1 MSRKS
6 NRSLKLFWRALDK
19 SQSLSSDRLGLHRLI
34 SSMLEDGE
42 TVDSFISDIRNQN
55 RTIKGTLAILKESSK
70 LEKELERLEN
80 ASVRPTG
87 KVLPALPSDEAWAR
101 YMKGRTPF
109 NAENVR
115 GTTEHVGHPIV
126 RISKANYPG
135 IYDKYAGK
143 IKQGLDYDDMIRR
156 EDIWPIVTSETAEQF
171 RRVDRYNA
179 FKEKLA
185 NRKRMMGDY
194 PTSVSNV
201 GTASKEER
209 DRFLYERDLLTIR
222 MAKAII
228 GRRASGIGEVK
239 GTFYNEPISWR
250 QQLGLED
257 TGVSSDFDYLR
268 KQEKGQKDRRKR
280 AERFWNRKH
289 DEASIRRFR
298 AKESFK
304 FAMYDSDEQF
314 IQGAMRD
321 KGWSRDQAEQVYF
334 RNLTENTKWLRF
346 IAKDNPKI
354 AKNLIP
360 IAKAVGKASGLPFIG
375 GLFANPTTAIMAL
388 GVGAIARTVSGADEA
403 NATIKKWKA
412 YEGLYGN
419 PTDKQKRMAR
429 LAGIKDVA
437 NISKVYG
444 RLNVQ
449 RGDAESYLM
458 NIGMAFRAMDERSA
472 QLLAESEGLSPEE
485 VRLAKLYAGEG
496 ASKADVVDANIE
508 YLKEI
513 QQRGFETGS
522 GARETMR
529 SLSLSIPYAKSAVAR
544 GMVEGDERF
553 NEQLEKIKA
562 KEWSKNRAW
571 SVASNYRYD
580 DPEKYQAM
588 ADAIKNTWD
597 EVHDPAEI
605 DDRYRAGMYDNS
617 VTNNDASRSV
627 SLQVN
632 VAAPQITTTGDPVD
646 FAKGISII
654 GSRALS
660 EYQSV
665 IENTDTKRKQ

>member
-1 MSRKS
+1 MAEVFRVFSDKIEAKMASILERAIKDENDSLAAAIKRLQHNRIETERFGSNKSFYIGEGFARGRHDNTLDRMRKFYEREERIES
-6 NRSLKLFWRALDK
+6 SFARHFSMM
-19 SQSLSSDRLGLHRLI
+19 SDRSGLRNANTSATRDETWMYQLGLKKSDV
-34 SSMLEDGE
+34 SSNFSYL
-42 TVDSFISDIRNQN
+42 SDQEKDQRDFD
-55 RTIKGTLAILKESSK
+55 SK
-70 LEKELERLEN
+70 LE
-80 ASVRPTG
+80 A
-87 KVLPALPSDEAWAR
+87 AR
-101 YMKGRTPF
+101 
-109 NAENVR
+109 VR
-115 GTTEHVGHPIV
+115 GIIEAHKKRQAGFDRGHN
-126 RISKANYPG
+126 A
-135 IYDKYAGK
+135 K
-143 IKQGLDYDDMIRR
+143 IRARLGQMHD
-156 EDIWPIVTSETAEQF
+156 
-171 RRVDRYNA
+171 
-179 FKEKLA
+179 
-185 NRKRMMGDY
+185 
-194 PTSVSNV
+194 
-201 GTASKEER
+201 
-209 DRFLYERDLLTIR
+209 
-222 MAKAII
+222 AKAL
-228 GRRASGIGEVK
+228 RYAMM
-239 GTFYNEPISWR
+239 
-250 QQLGLED
+250 D
-257 TGVSSDFDYLR
+257 TD
-268 KQEKGQKDRRKR
+268 
-280 AERFWNRKH
+280 ERNIRTLMDSHRSWNR
-289 DEASIRRFR
+289 
-298 AKESFK
+298 
-304 FAMYDSDEQF
+304 
-314 IQGAMRD
+314 G
-321 KGWSRDQAEQVYF
+321 QAEQVYF
-334 RNLTENTKWLRF
+334 QQLTENTKWLRF

-458 NIGMAFRAMDERSA
+458 DIGMAFRAMDERSA

-522 GARETMR
+522 GARATMR

-597 EVHDPAEI
+597 EVHDTAEI

-617 VTNNDASRSV
+617 TTNNGGDKSV
-627 SLQVN
+627 TVIQHINAEVKDSDPAGFVKEMTLLGGRGKHEAESVLQNNDSLRTN
-632 VAAPQITTTGDPVD
+632 
-646 FAKGISII
+646 
-654 GSRALS
+654 
-660 EYQSV
+660 
-665 IENTDTKRKQ
+665 

>member
-1 MSRKS
+1 MAEVFRVFSDKIEAKMASILERAIKDENDSLAAAIKRLQHNRIETERFGSNKSFYIGEGFARGRHDNTLDRMRKFYEREERIES
-6 NRSLKLFWRALDK
+6 SFARHFSMM
-19 SQSLSSDRLGLHRLI
+19 SDRSGLRNANTSATRDETWMYQLGLKKSDV
-34 SSMLEDGE
+34 SSNF
-42 TVDSFISDIRNQN
+42 SY
-55 RTIKGTLAILKESSK
+55 LADQEKDQRDFDSK
-70 LEKELERLEN
+70 LEAAR
-80 ASVRPTG
+80 VRG
-87 KVLPALPSDEAWAR
+87 IIEAHKKRQAGFDR
-101 YMKGRTPF
+101 GH
-109 NAENVR
+109 NAEVR
-115 GTTEHVGHPIV
+115 ARLGQMH
-126 RISKANYPG
+126 
-135 IYDKYAGK
+135 D
-143 IKQGLDYDDMIRR
+143 
-156 EDIWPIVTSETAEQF
+156 
-171 RRVDRYNA
+171 
-179 FKEKLA
+179 
-185 NRKRMMGDY
+185 
-194 PTSVSNV
+194 
-201 GTASKEER
+201 
-209 DRFLYERDLLTIR
+209 
-222 MAKAII
+222 AKAL
-228 GRRASGIGEVK
+228 RYAMM
-239 GTFYNEPISWR
+239 
-250 QQLGLED
+250 D
-257 TGVSSDFDYLR
+257 TD
-268 KQEKGQKDRRKR
+268 
-280 AERFWNRKH
+280 ERNIRTLMDSHRSWNR
-289 DEASIRRFR
+289 
-298 AKESFK
+298 
-304 FAMYDSDEQF
+304 
-314 IQGAMRD
+314 G
-321 KGWSRDQAEQVYF
+321 QAEQVYF
-334 RNLTENTKWLRF
+334 QQLTENTKWLRF

-429 LAGIKDVA
+429 LAGINDVA

-458 NIGMAFRAMDERSA
+458 DIGMAFRAMDERSA

-485 VRLAKLYAGEG
+485 VRLAKLYAGES

-513 QQRGFETGS
+513 RKRGFETGS
-522 GARETMR
+522 GARATMR

-597 EVHDPAEI
+597 EVHDTAEI

-617 VTNNDASRSV
+617 TTNNNGGDRSV
-627 SLQVN
+627 TVIQNINAEVKN
-632 VAAPQITTTGDPVD
+632 EDPVG
-646 FAKGISII
+646 FVKEMTLLGGRGKHEA
-654 GSRALS
+654 
-660 EYQSV
+660 ESV
-665 IENTDTKRKQ
+665 LQNNDSLRTN

>member
-1 MSRKS
+1 MAEVFRVFSDKIEAKMASILERAIKDENDSLAAAIKRLQHNRIETERFGSNKSFYIGEGFARGRHDNTLDRMRKFYEREERIES
-6 NRSLKLFWRALDK
+6 SFARHFSMM
-19 SQSLSSDRLGLHRLI
+19 SDRSGLRNANTSATRDETWMYQLGLKKSDV
-34 SSMLEDGE
+34 SSNF
-42 TVDSFISDIRNQN
+42 SY
-55 RTIKGTLAILKESSK
+55 LADQEKDQRDFDSK
-70 LEKELERLEN
+70 LEAAR
-80 ASVRPTG
+80 VRG
-87 KVLPALPSDEAWAR
+87 IIEAHKKRQAGFDR
-101 YMKGRTPF
+101 GH
-109 NAENVR
+109 NAEVR
-115 GTTEHVGHPIV
+115 ARLGQMH
-126 RISKANYPG
+126 
-135 IYDKYAGK
+135 D
-143 IKQGLDYDDMIRR
+143 
-156 EDIWPIVTSETAEQF
+156 
-171 RRVDRYNA
+171 
-179 FKEKLA
+179 
-185 NRKRMMGDY
+185 
-194 PTSVSNV
+194 
-201 GTASKEER
+201 
-209 DRFLYERDLLTIR
+209 
-222 MAKAII
+222 AKAL
-228 GRRASGIGEVK
+228 RYAMM
-239 GTFYNEPISWR
+239 
-250 QQLGLED
+250 D
-257 TGVSSDFDYLR
+257 TD
-268 KQEKGQKDRRKR
+268 
-280 AERFWNRKH
+280 ERNIRTLMDSHRSWNR
-289 DEASIRRFR
+289 
-298 AKESFK
+298 
-304 FAMYDSDEQF
+304 
-314 IQGAMRD
+314 G
-321 KGWSRDQAEQVYF
+321 QAEQVYF
-334 RNLTENTKWLRF
+334 QQLTENTKWLRF

-485 VRLAKLYAGEG
+485 VRLAKLYAGES

-513 QQRGFETGS
+513 RKRGFETGS
-522 GARETMR
+522 GARATMR

-597 EVHDPAEI
+597 EVHDTAEI

-617 VTNNDASRSV
+617 VTNNGGDRSV
-627 SLQVN
+627 TVIQNINAEVKN
-632 VAAPQITTTGDPVD
+632 EDPVG
-646 FAKGISII
+646 FVKEMTLLGGRGKHEA
-654 GSRALS
+654 
-660 EYQSV
+660 ESV
-665 IENTDTKRKQ
+665 LQNNDSLRTN

>member
-1 MSRKS
+1 MAEVFRVFSDKIEAKMASILERAIKDENDSLAAAIKRLQHNRIETERFGSNKSFYIGEGFARGRHDNTLDRMRKFYEREERIES
-6 NRSLKLFWRALDK
+6 SFARHFSMM
-19 SQSLSSDRLGLHRLI
+19 SDRSGLRNANTSATRDETWMYQLGLKKSDV
-34 SSMLEDGE
+34 SSNF
-42 TVDSFISDIRNQN
+42 SY
-55 RTIKGTLAILKESSK
+55 LADQEKDQRDFDSK
-70 LEKELERLEN
+70 LEAAR
-80 ASVRPTG
+80 VRG
-87 KVLPALPSDEAWAR
+87 IIEAHKKRQAGFDR
-101 YMKGRTPF
+101 GH
-109 NAENVR
+109 NAEVR
-115 GTTEHVGHPIV
+115 ARLGQMH
-126 RISKANYPG
+126 
-135 IYDKYAGK
+135 D
-143 IKQGLDYDDMIRR
+143 
-156 EDIWPIVTSETAEQF
+156 
-171 RRVDRYNA
+171 
-179 FKEKLA
+179 
-185 NRKRMMGDY
+185 
-194 PTSVSNV
+194 
-201 GTASKEER
+201 
-209 DRFLYERDLLTIR
+209 
-222 MAKAII
+222 AKAL
-228 GRRASGIGEVK
+228 RYAMM
-239 GTFYNEPISWR
+239 
-250 QQLGLED
+250 D
-257 TGVSSDFDYLR
+257 TD
-268 KQEKGQKDRRKR
+268 
-280 AERFWNRKH
+280 ERNIRTLMDSHRSWNR
-289 DEASIRRFR
+289 
-298 AKESFK
+298 
-304 FAMYDSDEQF
+304 
-314 IQGAMRD
+314 G
-321 KGWSRDQAEQVYF
+321 QAEQVYF
-334 RNLTENTKWLRF
+334 QQLTENTKWLRF

-429 LAGIKDVA
+429 LAGINDVA

-458 NIGMAFRAMDERSA
+458 DIGMAFRAMDERSA

-485 VRLAKLYAGEG
+485 VRLAKLYAGES

-513 QQRGFETGS
+513 RKRGFETGS
-522 GARETMR
+522 GARATMR

-597 EVHDPAEI
+597 EVHDTAEI

-617 VTNNDASRSV
+617 VTNNGGDRSV
-627 SLQVN
+627 TVIQNINAEVKN
-632 VAAPQITTTGDPVD
+632 EDPVG
-646 FAKGISII
+646 FVKEMTLLGGRGKHEA
-654 GSRALS
+654 
-660 EYQSV
+660 ESV
-665 IENTDTKRKQ
+665 LQNNDSLRTN

>member
-1 MSRKS
+1 MARKS
-6 NRSLKLFWRALDK
+6 NRALKLFWSALDK
-19 SQSLSSDRLGLHRLI
+19 SQSLSSDRLGLHSLI

-55 RTIKGTLAILKESSK
+55 RTLKGALAILKESSK
-70 LEKELERLEN
+70 LEKELKRLEYV
-80 ASVRPTG
+80 SVRPTG
-87 KVLPALPSDEAWAR
+87 RVLPALPSDEAWAR

-115 GTTEHVGHPIV
+115 GTTEHVGRPIV
-126 RISKANYPG
+126 RISKADYPG
-135 IYDKYAGK
+135 KIGQESYYDM
-143 IKQGLDYDDMIRR
+143 LRR
-156 EDIWPIVTSETAEQF
+156 EDIWPIVTSETAE
-171 RRVDRYNA
+171 RLRKVDRYNA

-201 GTASKEER
+201 GKASKEER
-209 DRFLYERDLLTIR
+209 DRFLHERDLLAIR
-222 MAKAII
+222 TAKGII
-228 GRRASGIGEVK
+228 RRKASGIGEVK

-257 TGVSSDFDYLR
+257 TGISSDFDYLR
-268 KQEKGQKDRRKR
+268 EQEKDQKDRRKR

-298 AKESFK
+298 ANESFK
-304 FAMYDSDEQF
+304 FAMLDKDEQF

-334 RNLTENTKWLRF
+334 KNLTENTKWLRF

-360 IAKAVGKASGLPFIG
+360 IAKAVGKAGGLPFIG
-375 GLFANPTTAIMAL
+375 GLATNPALAAVGAAMFVSSEYSKAIKESLNWVNLISAGGGISGDALSAAAGGGLDYASALKLVQGSKRTAAKWKFGEGLDGIFLSTRYGADVSVFNPFATGEDRLRMIYNATKNIQDDGDRLAALEMWGASEEEYNHGRRLETPREQWSIEERISDRAKQWKDWREWAKVHGTTWDKINAYTSPDWWIDFWSAREEIGEDKRKELMSNLPFANI
-388 GVGAIARTVSGADEA
+388 
-403 NATIKKWKA
+403 
-412 YEGLYGN
+412 
-419 PTDKQKRMAR
+419 
-429 LAGIKDVA
+429 
-437 NISKVYG
+437 
-444 RLNVQ
+444 
-449 RGDAESYLM
+449 
-458 NIGMAFRAMDERSA
+458 
-472 QLLAESEGLSPEE
+472 
-485 VRLAKLYAGEG
+485 
-496 ASKADVVDANIE
+496 
-508 YLKEI
+508 
-513 QQRGFETGS
+513 
-522 GARETMR
+522 
-529 SLSLSIPYAKSAVAR
+529 
-544 GMVEGDERF
+544 
-553 NEQLEKIKA
+553 
-562 KEWSKNRAW
+562 
-571 SVASNYRYD
+571 
-580 DPEKYQAM
+580 
-588 ADAIKNTWD
+588 WD
-597 EVHDPAEI
+597 EVHDTAEI

-632 VAAPQITTTGDPVD
+632 VASPQITTTGDPVD

-660 EYQSV
+660 EYQSI